1 MTQDYIS
8 AQLIR
13 DQKGQ
18 IVPNQYYNTVT
29 KKFQVYTE
37 SQLPSGESSNLIQI
51 SDADGNLLIVNED
64 GSINSN
70 ISDNETRKLGEVKKI
85 VDAIDILDDEARKLG
100 EVKKIVDAIDI
111 LDNETRKLGEIEK
124 IIQAVEV
131 KQNNDYPDGAS
142 FWSLTEDSSID
153 TSISLTK
160 VAEVGKIH
168 YITGFL
174 VAVTAGP
181 IVGDTYVQINNGA
194 DLLWND
200 VIGNEAT
207 QGERIGAM
215 FAKPLVCAVN
225 TDVTLFVGSGGTGV
239 IMKLTLLGYTK
250 EV

>member
-85 VDAIDILDDEARKLG
+85 VDAIDILDD
-100 EVKKIVDAIDI
+100 
-111 LDNETRKLGEIEK
+111 ETRKLGEIEK